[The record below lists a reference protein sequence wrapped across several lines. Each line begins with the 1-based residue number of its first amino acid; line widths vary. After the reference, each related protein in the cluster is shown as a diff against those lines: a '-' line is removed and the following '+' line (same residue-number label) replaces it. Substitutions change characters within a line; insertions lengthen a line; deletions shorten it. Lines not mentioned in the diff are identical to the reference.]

1 MLGGRPSTIDP
12 DGDADGDGMLNVTE
26 FVMGTDGADASSVLQ
41 LGIRIGPDGKPVIHF
56 AGEGTDRAGTAGVLR
71 FYYLDMMTN
80 LLNDAWHC
88 IGTITNTIDRVIECT
103 NDAPEAAST
112 FYRLRVGLDLPFAP
126 VANAGPDQ
134 ATTNTTVTL
143 DGSGSSDANG
153 DPLTYVWSTNGVQIA
168 TGVRPTVTLPFGAH
182 TVTLTVDDGRSGTDT
197 DTVVIQ
203 IAEGLLSVS
212 VDGVAHGYPVL
223 SYAPVVQ
230 DGQDGLPSVVEILR
244 WRDHASHLGQCVE
257 EDRSGQLHDR
267 DEYDADVRLLEL
279 GPGRDPGHRVRH
291 GRRDL
296 GHDKQFQF
304 YGSQVWGLQDY
315 DDYSGSAPGVKHY
328 TIPVGQFFTGTF
340 KYLTFINDHDVD
352 PPTGVSTFSN
362 IEIGIATP

>member
-1 MLGGRPSTIDP
+1 M
-12 DGDADGDGMLNVTE
+12 
-26 FVMGTDGADASSVLQ
+26 
-41 LGIRIGPDGKPVIHF
+41 GPDGKPVIYF

-153 DPLTYVWSTNGVQIA
+153 DPLTYVWSTNGVEIA
-168 TGVRPTVTLPFGAH
+168 TGVRPTVALPIGTH
-182 TVTLTVDDGRSGTDT
+182 SVTLTVDDGRSGTDT

-223 SYAPVVQ
+223 SYAPVAQ
-230 DGQDGLPSVVEILR
+230 DGQDGLPSRVEIRDGGTTLR
-244 WRDHASHLGQCVE
+244 I
-257 EDRSGQLHDR
+257 SGN
-267 DEYDADVRLLEL
+267 AWKKI
-279 GPGRDPGHRVRH
+279 
-291 GRRDL
+291 DL
-296 GHDKQFQF
+296 GS
-304 YGSQVWGLQDY
+304 Y
-315 DDYSGSAPGVKHY
+315 AIATN
-328 TIPVGQFFTGTF
+328 TI
-340 KYLTFINDHDVD
+340 LTFDFSSSVQGEIQGIGFDVD
-352 PPTGVSTFSN
+352 DVVMGARQPTVSSSTARKYGGCRTTSTMQPTLP
-362 IEIGIATP
+362 A